1 MNNSIA
7 GKNKF
12 ILGLI
17 ALVSI
22 GAIVFYLDN
31 LLIPKEQTQE
41 IVINS
46 CSSINPSSI
55 SIINDKVLMFIN
67 EDIYNHTIKI
77 GGKSFGISAGKS
89 QRTSSKFAYGA
100 GSYLYDCDAVIN
112 AGQIVI
118 NEGGIQ
124 PAMAKT
130 EFPSFKSWYL
140 NLNEDKK
147 LCIKKVL
154 AGDFEK
160 AVDNPE
166 FIPSEKAIKNVDECL
181 APKIV
186 ENK

>member
-1 MNNSIA
+1 MNNLTA

-17 ALVSI
+17 VLISV
-22 GAIVFYLDN
+22 GVIVFYLNDKFT
-31 LLIPKEQTQE
+31 PKEQIQE

-77 GGKSFGISAGKS
+77 GGKSFGISAGES

-100 GSYLYDCDAVIN
+100 GSYLYDCDAVTN

-118 NEGGIQ
+118 NEGDVQ
-124 PAMAKT
+124 SAAVKT
-130 EFPSFKSWYL
+130 EFPSFKSWYV

-147 LCIKKVL
+147 SCIKKVL

>member
-1 MNNSIA
+1 MAS
-7 GKNKF
+7 KNKF

-17 ALVSI
+17 ALISL
-22 GAIVFYLDN
+22 GAIVFYLND
-31 LLIPKEQTQE
+31 LLTPKEQIQE

-46 CSSINPSSI
+46 CSSINPPSV

-67 EDIYNHTIKI
+67 EDVYNHTIKI

-100 GSYLYDCDAVIN
+100 GSYLYDCDAVVN

-118 NEGGIQ
+118 NEGDIRS
-124 PAMAKT
+124 AMAKT
-130 EFPSFKSWYL
+130 EFPSFKSWYV

-160 AVDNPE
+160 AVDNLE
-166 FIPSEKAIKNVDECL
+166 FIPSEKAIKSVDECL
-181 APKIV
+181 APKII